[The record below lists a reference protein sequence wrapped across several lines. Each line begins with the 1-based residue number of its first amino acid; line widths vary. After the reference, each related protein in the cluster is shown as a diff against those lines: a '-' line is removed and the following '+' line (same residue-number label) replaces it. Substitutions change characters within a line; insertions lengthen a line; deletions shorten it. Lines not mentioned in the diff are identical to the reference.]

1 MQEHQSMCYEKLH
14 SAIDTRFDT
23 LQSIISS
30 LADNVASLLVFST
43 PTTNLDNPPSANG
56 VPHASPIFYIGPN
69 GTLHN
74 LTPYSKA
81 HSHHHNTLGFG
92 SNN

>member
-23 LQSIISS
+23 LQSIIGS

-56 VPHASPIFYIGPN
+56 VPHASPIFDIGPN
-69 GTLHN
+69 GPSQNSTH
-74 LTPYSKA
+74 YSKA
-81 HSHHHNTLGFG
+81 HSHHHNALCF
-92 SNN
+92 SPNN